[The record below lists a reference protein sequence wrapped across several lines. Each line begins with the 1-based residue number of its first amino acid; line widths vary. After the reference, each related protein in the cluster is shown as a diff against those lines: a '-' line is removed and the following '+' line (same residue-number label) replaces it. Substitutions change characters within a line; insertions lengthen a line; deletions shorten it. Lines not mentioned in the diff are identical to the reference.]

1 MPAGSVIISNI
12 KAEERVQAKSGQR
25 KEREGERGG
34 GIFKLTAICIALC
47 VLLSLFAVEEV

>member
-25 KEREGERGG
+25 KEREREKERERGRG
-34 GIFKLTAICIALC
+34 
-47 VLLSLFAVEEV
+47 